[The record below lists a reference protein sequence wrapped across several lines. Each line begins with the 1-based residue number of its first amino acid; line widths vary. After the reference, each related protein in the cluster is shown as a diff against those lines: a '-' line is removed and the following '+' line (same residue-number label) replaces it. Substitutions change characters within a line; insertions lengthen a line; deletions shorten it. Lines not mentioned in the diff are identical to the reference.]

1 MRPLHRKLLRDMWRL
16 RGQLVAIVAVVA
28 CGIAA
33 YVTML
38 SVHASLR
45 DHGQAYFE
53 RNRLPDVFARTGDAP
68 LALARRVAALPG
80 VEAVEARVVQDV
92 MLDVRGL
99 AEPAIGRLVSVTTE
113 RPPVFNEIYLRTGRM
128 PRPGS
133 TDEAVANEAFVLA
146 HGLALGEEVHVIVS
160 GRRQALRIVG
170 VGLSPEYVY
179 TVTSSGLPDDKRFG
193 VLWMDARGLAA
204 LADMEGRFDDLS
216 VSLARGASERQVID
230 LVDRIL
236 EPYGSRGAHGRD
248 RQMSARFV
256 SEELKQLE
264 NMGAFVPILFLGVA
278 TFLLNVVMSRLVD
291 GQREQIAALKA
302 LGYGNLTIGLHFVQ
316 LVVLVV
322 LLGTAVGAGLGAVMG
337 DAMVDMYH
345 QYFRFPVLE
354 FSLEPRL
361 LVSSAALATGAGLV
375 GTFVSVRR
383 AVALPPAEAMRP
395 PSPPTY
401 RRGPLTRLGLPHL
414 LGPAGRIVLRNVERR
429 PLRTLLASLGLGM
442 GVGIMIAGTFSM
454 DALAY
459 IMDVNYERIQRDD
472 LTVSFAHALPRRALR
487 DLESTPGVLY
497 AEPVRQ
503 VPVRIR
509 AGHRSYQTAVEGL
522 DRDARLRRLLDAKLR
537 PVPLPSGGVVLT
549 DVLAERLGVR
559 PGDGVELEIL
569 EGKERTRRVLVVGTI
584 DEMMGMSAYM
594 DLAALDR
601 LMNEGPLV
609 SGARLLLD
617 PLRRAVAYHHVK
629 RLPMVAGASLRR
641 AAYDLFNETT
651 GQIQTITAM
660 ILGAF
665 ASVVTIGVVYNS
677 ARVIL
682 AERARE
688 LASLRVLGFTRGEVS
703 AVLLGELLVQL
714 SLAVPLGCGLGYL
727 FALSAIQNV
736 DTELYRFP
744 LIINPGTYLVAV
756 SVVLVAGVATGLLV
770 RRKVDQLDLVA
781 VLKTRE

>member
-160 GRRQALRIVG
+160 GRRQALRVVG

-375 GTFVSVRR
+375 GTFVAVRR

-617 PLRRAVAYHHVK
+617 PLRRDVAYHHVK

>member
-1 MRPLHRKLLRDMWRL
+1 MRPLHRKLVRDMWKL

-68 LALARRVAALPG
+68 LSVARRIEALPW
-80 VEAVEARVVQDV
+80 VEAVEARVVEDV
-92 MLDVRGL
+92 VLDVRGL
-99 AEPAIGRLVSVTTE
+99 AEPAVGRLVSITTD
-113 RPPVFNEIYLRTGRM
+113 RPPVFNEVYLRTGRM
-128 PRPGS
+128 PRSGS
-133 TDEAVANEAFVLA
+133 TEEAVANEAFVQAHRLA
-146 HGLALGEEVHVIVS
+146 IGEEVHVIVG

-179 TVTSSGLPDDKRFG
+179 SVTASGLPDDKRFG
-193 VLWMDARGLAA
+193 VFWMDARGLAA
-204 LADMEGRFDDLS
+204 ISDMEGRVNDIS
-216 VSLARGASERQVID
+216 VSLAKGASQQQVID
-230 LVDRIL
+230 VLDRIL

-316 LVVLVV
+316 LVMLVV
-322 LLGTAVGAGLGAVMG
+322 LLGTAAGAGLGAVMG
-337 DAMVDMYH
+337 DAMVRLYH

-354 FSLEPRL
+354 FSLQPQL
-361 LVSSAALATGAGLV
+361 LVSSAALAAGAGLL

-401 RRGPLTRLGLPHL
+401 RRGPLTRVGLPHV

-429 PLRTLLASLGLGM
+429 PLRTLLASLGLAM
-442 GVGIMIAGTFSM
+442 GVGIMVAGTFSM

-459 IMDVNYERIQRDD
+459 VMDVNYERIQRDD
-472 LTVSFAHALPRRALR
+472 LTVSFAHALPRRALH

-497 AEPVRQ
+497 AEPMRQ

-509 AGHRSYQTAVEGL
+509 AGHRSYQTMVEGL
-522 DRDARLRRLLDAKLR
+522 DRGARLRQLLDAKLR
-537 PVPLPSGGVVLT
+537 PVPLPPSGVILT
-549 DVLAERLGVR
+549 DVLAERLGVG
-559 PGDGVELEIL
+559 PGDSIDLEIL
-569 EGKERTRRVLVVGTI
+569 EGKERTRRVLVAGTI

-594 DLAALDR
+594 DLTALDR

-617 PLRRAVAYHHVK
+617 PMQRDVAYHHIK
-629 RLPMVAGASLRR
+629 RLPKVAGASLRK

-651 GQIQTITAM
+651 GQIQTVTAM

-703 AVLLGELLVQL
+703 GVLLGELLVQL
-714 SLAVPLGCGLGYL
+714 LLAVPMGCGLGYL
-727 FALSAIQNV
+727 FAFSAIQNI
-736 DTELYRFP
+736 DAELYRFP
-744 LIINPGTYLVAV
+744 LIIYPKTYLLAV
-756 SVVLVAGVATGLLV
+756 SVVLVAGVVTGLFV
-770 RRKVDQLDLVA
+770 RRKVDHLDLVA

>member
-1 MRPLHRKLLRDMWRL
+1 MRPLHKKLLRDMWRL

-33 YVTML
+33 YVTMR

-68 LALARRVAALPG
+68 IAVARRIEALPW
-80 VEAVEARVVQDV
+80 VEALEARVVEDV

-99 AEPAIGRLVSVTTE
+99 AEPAVGRLVSVTTE
-113 RPPVFNEIYLRTGRM
+113 RPPVFNEIYLRSGRM
-128 PRPGS
+128 PRAGS
-133 TDEAVANEAFVLA
+133 TDEAVVNEAFVLA
-146 HGLALGEEVHVIVS
+146 HQLAIGEEVHVVVA
-160 GRRQALRIVG
+160 GRRQALRVVG

-193 VLWMDARGLAA
+193 VLWLDARGLSA
-204 LADMEGRFDDLS
+204 LSDMEGRFNDLS
-216 VSLARGASERQVID
+216 VSLARGASEQQLID
-230 LVDRIL
+230 VLDRIL

-256 SEELKQLE
+256 AEELEQLE
-264 NMGAFVPILFLGVA
+264 NMGAFVPMLFLGVA
-278 TFLLNVVMSRLVD
+278 TFLLNVVMSRLVE

-302 LGYGNLTIGLHFVQ
+302 LGYGNLTVGLHFVQ

-322 LLGTAVGAGLGAVMG
+322 LLGTAVGTGLGVVMG
-337 DAMVDMYH
+337 GAMMDLYH
-345 QYFRFPVLE
+345 QYFRFPRLE
-354 FSLEPRL
+354 FTLEPRL
-361 LVSSAALATGAGLV
+361 VVSSAGLAASAGLL
-375 GTFVSVRR
+375 GTIVAVRH

-395 PSPPTY
+395 PAPPTY
-401 RRGPLTRLGLPHL
+401 RRGPLTRIGLPHV

-442 GVGIMIAGTFSM
+442 GVAIMIAGTFSM

-472 LTVSFAHALPRRALR
+472 LTVSFAHPLPRRALL

-503 VPVRIR
+503 VPVRIH
-509 AGHRSYQTAVEGL
+509 AGHRSYQTTVEGL
-522 DRDARLRRLLDAKLR
+522 DRGARLRWLLDAKLR
-537 PVPLPSGGVVLT
+537 PVSLPPSGVLLT
-549 DVLAERLGVR
+549 DVLATRLGVR
-559 PGDGVELEIL
+559 PGDGIDLEIL
-569 EGKERTRRVLVVGTI
+569 EGKERTRRVIVAGTI

-594 DLAALDR
+594 DLAGLDQ
-601 LMNEGPLV
+601 LMNEGSLV

-617 PLRRAVAYHHVK
+617 PQRRDVAYHHIK
-629 RLPMVAGASLRR
+629 RLPKVAGATLRK

-651 GQIQTITAM
+651 GQIQTVTAM
-660 ILGAF
+660 ILGMF

-703 AVLLGELLVQL
+703 GVLLGELLVQL
-714 SLAVPLGCGLGYL
+714 MLAVPMGCGLGYL
-727 FALSAIQNV
+727 FALAAIQNV

-756 SVVLVAGVATGLLV
+756 SVVLVAGVVTGLLV
-770 RRKVDQLDLVA
+770 RRKVDHLDLVA

>member
-1 MRPLHRKLLRDMWRL
+1 MRPLHRKLLRDMWKL

-45 DHGQAYFE
+45 DHGEAYFE

-68 LALARRVAALPG
+68 LSVARRIEALPFI
-80 VEAVEARVVQDV
+80 EAVEARVVEDV

-99 AEPAIGRLVSVTTE
+99 AEPAVGRLVSITTD

-128 PRPGS
+128 PRSGS
-133 TDEAVANEAFVLA
+133 TEEAVANEAFVQAHELA
-146 HGLALGEEVHVIVS
+146 IGEEVHVIVG

-179 TVTSSGLPDDKRFG
+179 SVTSSGLPDDKRFG
-193 VLWMDARGLAA
+193 VFWMDARGLAA
-204 LADMEGRFDDLS
+204 LGDMEGRFDDIS
-216 VSLARGASERQVID
+216 VSLAQGASERRVID
-230 LVDRIL
+230 VLDRIL

-302 LGYGNLTIGLHFVQ
+302 LGYGNFTIGVHFVQ
-316 LVVLVV
+316 LVILVV
-322 LLGTAVGAGLGAVMG
+322 LLGTAVGAGLGAIMG
-337 DAMVDMYH
+337 DAMVRLYH

-354 FSLEPRL
+354 FSLQPRL
-361 LVSSAALATGAGLV
+361 LVSAAALATAAGLL

-401 RRGPLTRLGLPHL
+401 RRGLLTRLGLPHV

-429 PLRTLLASLGLGM
+429 PFRTLLASLGLGM
-442 GVGIMIAGTFSM
+442 GVGIMVAGTFSM

-459 IMDVNYERIQRDD
+459 VMDVNYERIQRDD
-472 LTVSFAHALPRRALR
+472 LTVSFAHALPHRALH

-497 AEPVRQ
+497 AEPMRQ

-509 AGHRSYQTAVEGL
+509 AGHRDYQTMVEGL
-522 DRDARLRRLLDAKLR
+522 ARDARLRILLDAQLQR
-537 PVPLPSGGVVLT
+537 VPLPPSGVILT

-559 PGDGVELEIL
+559 PGDSIELEIL
-569 EGKERTRRVLVVGTI
+569 EGKERTRRVFVAGTI

-617 PLRRAVAYHHVK
+617 PRQRDVAYHHIK
-629 RLPMVAGASLRR
+629 RLPKIAGASLRK
-641 AAYDLFNETT
+641 AAYDLFNATT
-651 GQIQTITAM
+651 GQIQTVTAM

-688 LASLRVLGFTRGEVS
+688 LASLRVLGFTRREVS
-703 AVLLGELLVQL
+703 GVLLGELFVQL
-714 SLAVPLGCGLGYL
+714 LFAVPMGCGLGYL
-727 FALSAIQNV
+727 FAFSAIQNI
-736 DTELYRFP
+736 DAELYRFP
-744 LIINPGTYLVAV
+744 LVIYPKTYLVAV
-756 SVVLVAGVATGLLV
+756 SVVLVAGVMTGLFV
-770 RRKVDQLDLVA
+770 RRKIDHLDLVA

>member
-1 MRPLHRKLLRDMWRL
+1 MRPLHRKLVRDMWKL

-68 LALARRVAALPG
+68 LAVARRIAALPG
-80 VEAVEARVVQDV
+80 VEAVEARVVEDV

-99 AEPAIGRLVSVTTE
+99 AEPAIGRLVSVTTD

-133 TDEAVANEAFVLA
+133 TEEAVVNEAFVQA
-146 HGLALGEEVHVIVS
+146 HALALGEEVHVIVG
-160 GRRQALRIVG
+160 GRRQALRVVG

-179 TVTSSGLPDDKRFG
+179 TVTASGLPDDKRFG

-204 LADMEGRFDDLS
+204 LSDMVGRFDDLA
-216 VSLARGASERQVID
+216 VSLARGASEQQLID
-230 LVDRIL
+230 VLDRIL

-302 LGYGNLTIGLHFVQ
+302 LGYGNFTIGMHFVQ

-322 LLGTAVGAGLGAVMG
+322 LLGTAVGAGLGAIMG
-337 DAMVDMYH
+337 DAMVDLYH

-354 FSLEPRL
+354 FSLQPQL
-361 LVSSAALATGAGLV
+361 LVSSAALATCAGLL

-401 RRGPLTRLGLPHL
+401 RRGPLTRLGLPHV

-429 PLRTLLASLGLGM
+429 PFRTLLASLGLAM

-459 IMDVNYERIQRDD
+459 VMDVNYERIQRDD
-472 LTVSFAHALPRRALR
+472 LTVSFANALPRRALH

-522 DRDARLRRLLDAKLR
+522 ERGAHLRQLLDAKLR
-537 PVPLPSGGVVLT
+537 SVPLPPSGVLLT

-559 PGDGVELEIL
+559 PGDSIELEIL
-569 EGKERTRRVLVVGTI
+569 EGRERTEQVLVAGTI

-617 PLRRAVAYHHVK
+617 AEQRDVAYHHIK
-629 RLPMVAGASLRR
+629 RLPKVAGASLRK

-651 GQIQTITAM
+651 GQIQTVTAM

-688 LASLRVLGFTRGEVS
+688 LASLRVLGFTRREVS
-703 AVLLGELLVQL
+703 GVLLGELGVQL
-714 SLAVPLGCGLGYL
+714 VLAVPIGCGLGYF
-727 FALSAIQNV
+727 FAFSAIQNV
-736 DTELYRFP
+736 DAELYRFP
-744 LIINPGTYLVAV
+744 LIINPGTYLLAV

-770 RRKVDQLDLVA
+770 RRKIDHLDLVA